1 MLTKRD
7 MLSKFK
13 TKSEEKPADIDF
25 EAFGRWWEKYGRSG
39 QGVLS
44 TVIARKTSVMA
55 GQMGLPG
62 DSDTSPSCDPPT
74 PPP

>member
-55 GQMGLPG
+55 GQMGQV
-62 DSDTSPSCDPPT
+62 SSPSCDPPT